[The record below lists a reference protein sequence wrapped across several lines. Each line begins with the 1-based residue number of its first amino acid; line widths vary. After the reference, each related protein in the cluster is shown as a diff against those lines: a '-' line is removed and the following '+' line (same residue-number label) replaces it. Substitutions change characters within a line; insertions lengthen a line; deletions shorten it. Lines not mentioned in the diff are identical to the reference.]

1 MRLLTVLAILRTAR
15 PADLPGDACLPRD
28 VVNFIGSD
36 LMLNAGKKCRAAAA
50 AGDVCTSECRDAL
63 YELKGG
69 RCYHALTQSQQLQ
82 PRGSDVR
89 LSAMAGRWYGMYP
102 ANGIELLEVRYDAT
116 SQTLSGVKLS
126 GNAFVPAGQT
136 SWEATPVGCRVAS
149 SLYAGKF
156 TERWDPCTL
165 TMHGLDHMH
174 IDLGAHD
181 DGLHFVRARASL
193 LLDWDEPN
201 AATHGLGKAFELCE
215 IEAEDAQTSLR
226 SWAQQM
232 LHHSAQA
239 VVLDQL
245 LVALPLL
252 LLGGWFSLSAD
263 ATHRPILFA
272 LGMCYLS
279 VLSGR
284 LAYLGL
290 YA

>member
-1 MRLLTVLAILRTAR
+1 M
-15 PADLPGDACLPRD
+15 ADID
-28 VVNFIGSD
+28 
-36 LMLNAGKKCRAAAA
+36 
-50 AGDVCTSECRDAL
+50 
-63 YELKGG
+63 
-69 RCYHALTQSQQLQ
+69 Q
-82 PRGSDVR
+82 
-89 LSAMAGRWYGMYP
+89 
-102 ANGIELLEVRYDAT
+102 GIDQAH
-116 SQTLSGVKLS
+116 
-126 GNAFVPAGQT
+126 GQ
-136 SWEATPVGCRVAS
+136 
-149 SLYAGKF
+149 
-156 TERWDPCTL
+156 
-165 TMHGLDHMH
+165 
-174 IDLGAHD
+174 
-181 DGLHFVRARASL
+181 
-193 LLDWDEPN
+193 
-201 AATHGLGKAFELCE
+201 GLGKAFELCE

-226 SWAQQM
+226 SWAQQV